1 MWLIRKVRNN
11 KNNIILLVLI
21 SLIVSAVKNFNT
33 VTETRASATAKT
45 TVTAEEIRRILELNG
60 ASQKVTIETDTGYVS
75 VSIPSIIGINLPF
88 LEKEIPHR
96 LWETRTYL
104 IKAGTDDF
112 DLEETESGYQLQLRI
127 PKITGR
133 EHQAEQYTIKKRVGV
148 WNPVTLKHL
157 EIRSRDR
164 ATERAIA
171 DGILKEARYSIENA
185 LYGILPNNV
194 EIAWKQ

>member
-1 MWLIRKVRNN
+1 MKLFRIIHNN
-11 KNNIILLVLI
+11 KYKIILLILI
-21 SLIVSAVKNFNT
+21 ISVVYTIENFNP
-33 VTETRASATAKT
+33 VNETSVSATAKT

-60 ASQKVTIETDTGYVS
+60 ASQKVTVETDTGYVS
-75 VSIPSIIGINLPF
+75 ISIPSIVGINLPF